1 MSEKAGFGDRQG
13 AAVARAVDENV
24 EFIGVPRMAADFVC
38 WAKDNNGNNYVVWE
52 DRIPSNVVVNQGRQH
67 VANRL
72 FASATR
78 STAGCGLFL
87 HSATL
92 GSGNVWSGISASQVV
107 SYGNSIPAVTFAE
120 TWTNASDTG
129 TNSLSCS
136 ASYGF
141 NASTQ
146 TVSGCG
152 IVFYTSASMGTNLAS
167 ADARLYCYGTFT
179 GGSQQ
184 VQNGNTL
191 SATLTLSFVT
201 V

>member
-1 MSEKAGFGDRQG
+1 MSERNGFGDG
-13 AAVARAVDENV
+13 YAAQVVGPTEVLAVPK
-24 EFIGVPRMAADFVC
+24 FKGDFEC
-38 WAKDNNGNNYVVWE
+38 WGKDRDGNTVMVWR
-52 DRIPSNVVVNQGRQH
+52 DSYDNLVVNQGRQH

-78 STAGCGLFL
+78 STAGAMLFL

-92 GSGNVWSGISASQVV
+92 GSGNVWSQISASQVV

-129 TNSLSCS
+129 TNSLSCT

-146 TVSGCG
+146 TVSGAG
-152 IVFYTSASMGTNLAS
+152 VIFYTSASAGTNLAT
-167 ADARLYCYGTFT
+167 ADARLYAYGTFA
-179 GGSQQ
+179 GGSQL

-191 SATLTLSFVT
+191 SATVTLSFVT

>member
-1 MSEKAGFGDRQG
+1 MSEKAGFGDKQG
-13 AAVARAVDENV
+13 AAVARATE
-24 EFIGVPRMAADFVC
+24 EAEMAAYPRMAADIAC
-38 WAKDNNGNNYVVWE
+38 WAKDGNGNPYLVWE
-52 DRIPSNVVVNQGRQH
+52 ARQPKNLVVNQGRQH

-78 STAGCGLFL
+78 STAGIGCFL

-92 GSGNVWSGISASQVV
+92 GSGNVWSNISASQVV
-107 SYGNSIPAVTFAE
+107 SYGNSMPPITFAE

-129 TNSLSCS
+129 TNSLTFT

-146 TVSGCG
+146 TVSGLG
-152 IVFYTSASMGTNLAS
+152 LVFYTSASIGTNLAS
-167 ADARLYCYGTFT
+167 ADARLYNYGTFT

-191 SATLTLSFVT
+191 SVTGTLSFVT

>member
-1 MSEKAGFGDRQG
+1 MAEKNGFGDGYR
-13 AAVARAVDENV
+13 AEVAGPSDCNV
-24 EFIGVPRMAADFVC
+24 LPVPKFRGDFVC
-38 WAKDNNGNNYVVWE
+38 WGKDENGNLVQIWE
-52 DRIPSNVVVNQGRQH
+52 DRFENMVVNQGRQH

-78 STAGCGLFL
+78 STAGAMLFL

-92 GSGNVWSGISASQVV
+92 GSGNVWSNISASQVV
-107 SYGNSIPAVTFAE
+107 SYGNSIPPVTFAE

-146 TVSGCG
+146 TVSGAG
-152 IVFYTSASMGTNLAS
+152 VLFYTSASAGTNLAS
-167 ADARLYCYGTFT
+167 ADARLYAYGTFQ
-179 GGSQQ
+179 GGSQL

-191 SATLTLSFVT
+191 SATVTLSFVT

>member
-1 MSEKAGFGDRQG
+1 MAERNGFGDG
-13 AAVARAVDENV
+13 YAAKVEGEPVEVLAVPKFKGDFECWGKDQDGNV
-24 EFIGVPRMAADFVC
+24 VMI
-38 WAKDNNGNNYVVWE
+38 WKDKYDNL
-52 DRIPSNVVVNQGRQH
+52 VVNQGRQH

-78 STAGCGLFL
+78 STAGAMLFL
-87 HSATL
+87 HSQTL
-92 GSGNVWSGISASQVV
+92 GSGNVWSQISANQVV
-107 SYGNSIPAVTFAE
+107 SYGASIPAITFAE

-141 NASTQ
+141 TASTQ
-146 TVSGCG
+146 TVSGAG
-152 IVFYTSASMGTNLAS
+152 VLFYTSASAGTNLAS
-167 ADARLYCYGTFT
+167 ADARLYAYGTFQ
-179 GGSQQ
+179 GGSQL

-191 SATLTLSFVT
+191 SATVTLSFVT

>member
-1 MSEKAGFGDRQG
+1 MAENAGFGDKC
-13 AAVARAVDENV
+13 AAQVAKADGDV
-24 EFIGVPRMAADFVC
+24 EVLAVPRFVGDFEC
-38 WAKDNNGNNYVVWE
+38 WEKGPDGQPRRVWRDYWGNM
-52 DRIPSNVVVNQGRQH
+52 VVNQGRQH

-78 STAGCGLFL
+78 STAGAMLFL

-92 GSGNVWSGISASQVV
+92 GSGNVWSNISASQVV
-107 SYGNSIPAVTFAE
+107 SYGASIPAVTFAE

-141 NASTQ
+141 TASTQ
-146 TVSGCG
+146 TVSGAG
-152 IVFYTSASMGTNLAS
+152 VLFYTSASAGTNLAS
-167 ADARLYCYGTFT
+167 ADARLYAYGTFA
-179 GGSQQ
+179 GGSQL

-191 SATLTLSFVT
+191 SATVTLSFVT

>member
-1 MSEKAGFGDRQG
+1 MSERAGFGDAY
-13 AAVARAVDENV
+13 AAKVDGPAEVLAVPK
-24 EFIGVPRMAADFVC
+24 FKGDFVC
-38 WAKDNNGNNYVVWE
+38 WEKGPDGELRQVWRDTYDNL
-52 DRIPSNVVVNQGRQH
+52 VVNQGRQH

-78 STAGCGLFL
+78 STAGALMFL

-107 SYGNSIPAVTFAE
+107 SYGASMPPVTFAE

-129 TNSLSCS
+129 TNSLSCT
-136 ASYGF
+136 ASFGF
-141 NASTQ
+141 TASTQ
-146 TVSGCG
+146 TVSGAG
-152 IVFYTSASMGTNLAS
+152 VLFYTSASGGTNLAT
-167 ADARLYCYGTFT
+167 ADARLYAYGTFA
-179 GGSQQ
+179 GGSQL

-191 SATLTLSFVT
+191 SATVTLSFVT